1 MKSEKKRR
9 LRKKLY
15 WGEFAVL
22 GFEFSCALNLDTE
35 AAYDSWL
42 DQLIEFIERRDL
54 CMGGSGDTQ
63 SFSAFI
69 CSAYRYKSAIDDD
82 REAVKTWLES
92 SGGASN
98 VVIGEL
104 IDAYY
109 DKTNATQSTD

>member
-1 MKSEKKRR
+1 MKNEKKRR

-15 WGEFAVL
+15 LGEFAVL
-22 GFEFSCALNLDTE
+22 GFEISCALNLDTE
-35 AAYDSWL
+35 DAYDSWL

-54 CMGGSGDTQ
+54 CMGGSGDAK

-82 REAVKTWLES
+82 REAVKNWLES

-109 DKTNATQSTD
+109 DKTNAPQSTD

>member
-1 MKSEKKRR
+1 MKSNMKRR

-15 WGEFAVL
+15 LGEFAVL
-22 GFEFSCALNLDTE
+22 GFEFSCTLNLDTE
-35 AAYDSWL
+35 DAYDSWL

-54 CMGGSGDTQ
+54 CMGGSGDTH

-69 CSAYRYKSAIDDD
+69 CSAHRYKSVIDED
-82 REAVKTWLES
+82 REAVKNWLES

-104 IDAYY
+104 IDSYY
-109 DKTNATQSTD
+109 ENTNDTPSAD